1 MRQRTSLA
9 VLAAFALGLSA
20 GAARAVDEGRLKNLS
35 APAPISVTALPADA
49 RTVKFAKLVV
59 QLKPEP
65 WAFLRNKDSLADDRL
80 ISAQDGQKAISPGL
94 FAQIFEEELKKASGR
109 TATAGGLFT
118 TEAPAPPELLA
129 AAKITDMQGRFCKS
143 CGLILSSG
151 RWEGAVVMTA
161 HWEVYSVAEQ
171 KVVVAADITSGFN
184 APSKGIDGDPSLMI
198 NDAFRDNV
206 RRLIDFVDF
215 RRAVAAPAQA
225 ALPSTPP
232 PSTLATL
239 GLVAAKPKP
248 GIAQASLSV
257 ALVISPQGSGSGFL
271 VSDDGLLITN
281 HHVVGAAKVVRL
293 KWPDGGETI
302 GEVLRSDPHRD
313 VALIR
318 TAPGGRPALGLR
330 HAAVQ
335 QGETVFAI
343 GSPLGAQFQN
353 TMSKGIVSALRN
365 QQGQAFIQ
373 SDVMVNHGSS
383 GGPLLDETGRV
394 IGLTASGQM
403 VNEAPVGINF
413 FIPIDDALKTLNV
426 TAPPEP
432 AVREADRKP

>member
-1 MRQRTSLA
+1 MRPWTMLA
-9 VLAAFALGLSA
+9 VSAVFALSFSA
-20 GAARAVDEGRLKNLS
+20 GAAQAVDEGKLKNLS
-35 APAPISVTALPADA
+35 APPAATAPALPADA
-49 RTVKFAKLVV
+49 RTVRFAKLVV

-65 WAFLRNKDSLADDRL
+65 WAFLRNKDSYADDRL
-80 ISAQDGQKAISPGL
+80 ISAQDGRKAINPAL
-94 FAQIFEEELKKASGR
+94 FAQIFDEELKKAAGK
-109 TATAGGLFT
+109 TATGGGLFA
-118 TEAPAPPELLA
+118 TEAPPPPELLA
-129 AAKITDMQGRFCKS
+129 AASITDMQGRFCKS

-161 HWEVYSVAEQ
+161 HWEIYSVAER
-171 KVVVAADITSGFN
+171 KVVAAADITGGYT
-184 APSKGIDGDPSLMI
+184 APSKGIEGDPSAML

-206 RRLIDFVDF
+206 RRLIGLADF
-215 RRAVAAPAQA
+215 RRAVAPPAA
-225 ALPSTPP
+225 ADLPATPP
-232 PSTLATL
+232 PATLATL

-248 GIAQASLSV
+248 GISQASLSV
-257 ALVISPQGSGSGFL
+257 ALVVSPQGSGSGFL

-293 KWPDGGETI
+293 KWPDGGETV
-302 GEVLRSDPHRD
+302 GEVLRSDPRRD

-330 HAAVQ
+330 HTAVQ

-365 QQGQAFIQ
+365 QQGLAFIQ

-413 FIPIDDALKTLNV
+413 FIPIDEALKTLNV
-426 TAPPEP
+426 TAPAES
-432 AVREADRKP
+432 AIQQAKP

>member
-1 MRQRTSLA
+1 MRLWTSLVVCA
-9 VLAAFALGLSA
+9 VFALGLSA
-20 GAARAVDEGRLKNLS
+20 GAAQAVDEGKLKNLS
-35 APAPISVTALPADA
+35 APPPMAATALAPGA
-49 RTVKFAKLVV
+49 RSVKLARAVV

-65 WAFLRNKDSLADDRL
+65 WAFLRNKDSFADDRL

-94 FAQIFEEELKKASGR
+94 FAQIFDEELKAAAGKAAN
-109 TATAGGLFT
+109 TGGLFS
-118 TEAPAPPELLA
+118 TEASPPPELLA
-129 AAKITDMQGRFCKS
+129 AVKITDMQGRFCKS

-161 HWEVYSVAEQ
+161 HWEIYSVAEQ
-171 KVVVAADITSGFN
+171 KVVAAADITSGYT
-184 APSKGIDGDPSLMI
+184 APPKGIGGDPSLMI

-206 RRLIDFVDF
+206 RRLIDFTDF

-225 ALPSTPP
+225 GQPATAP

-239 GLVAAKPKP
+239 DLTSSRRKP

-257 ALVISPQGSGSGFL
+257 ALVLSPQGSGSGFL

-293 KWPDGGETI
+293 KWPDGGETV
-302 GEVLRSDPHRD
+302 GEVLRSDPRRD

-318 TAPGGRPALGLR
+318 TAPGGRPGLGLR
-330 HAAVQ
+330 HTIAQ

-353 TMSKGIVSALRN
+353 TMSKGIVSALRT

-394 IGLTASGQM
+394 IGLTASGQL

-413 FIPIDDALKTLNV
+413 FIPIDDALKTLNLN
-426 TAPPEP
+426 ALPEP
-432 AVREADRKP
+432 ANPQTKP

>member
-1 MRQRTSLA
+1 MRPWTSLA
-9 VLAAFALGLSA
+9 VFAALALGLSA
-20 GAARAVDEGRLKNLS
+20 GAARAVDEGKLKNLS
-35 APAPISVTALPADA
+35 APAPMAATALPADA
-49 RTVKFAKLVV
+49 RTVKFAKLLV
-59 QLKPEP
+59 QIKPEP

-80 ISAQDGQKAISPGL
+80 ISAADGQKAISPGL
-94 FAQIFEEELKKASGR
+94 LAQIFDEEMKA
-109 TATAGGLFT
+109 ATGKPVNAGGLFA
-118 TEAPAPPELLA
+118 TEASPPPELLA
-129 AAKITDMQGRFCKS
+129 AVKITDMQGRFCKS

-161 HWEVYSVAEQ
+161 HWEIYSVAEQ
-171 KVVVAADITSGFN
+171 KVVAAADITSGYN
-184 APSKGIDGDPSLMI
+184 APPKGIDGDPSLMI

-206 RRLIDFVDF
+206 RRLIDFTDF
-215 RRAVAAPAQA
+215 RRAVSAPAQA
-225 ALPSTPP
+225 AAPATPP
-232 PSTLATL
+232 PATLETL
-239 GLVAAKPKP
+239 GLTATRPKP

-257 ALVISPQGSGSGFL
+257 ALVLSPGGSGSGFL

-293 KWPDGGETI
+293 KWPDGGETV

-318 TAPGGRPALGLR
+318 TAPGGRPGLGLR

-353 TMSKGIVSALRN
+353 TMSKGIVSALRT

-394 IGLTASGQM
+394 IGLTASGEL

-413 FIPIDDALKTLNV
+413 FIPIDEALKTLNI
-426 TAPPEP
+426 TSPTESAMPQARP
-432 AVREADRKP
+432 